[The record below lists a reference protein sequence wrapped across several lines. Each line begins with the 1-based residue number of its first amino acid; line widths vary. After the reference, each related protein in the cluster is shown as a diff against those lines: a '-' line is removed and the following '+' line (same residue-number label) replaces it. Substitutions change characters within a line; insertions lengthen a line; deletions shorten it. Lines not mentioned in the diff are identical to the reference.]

1 MTRELPSFLVDRD
14 APPVVAAPAPGG
26 VAGPPRASVPG
37 VPGEPGLWI
46 FLLVDMTIF
55 AVFFGAFLVGRADEP
70 AVFAEGRTHLSVA
83 LGTANTLVLL
93 ASSLVMALAV
103 RAHRAGDAPRA
114 RRLIATVLLGGLL
127 FVAFKAIEWQALLG
141 DGHPPASSSFF
152 TYYFAITGV
161 HLLHLVAGAVVLLVV
176 RARVGAGAA
185 SRGLVE
191 GGASYWHMVDLLW
204 LVIYPVVYFA
214 GAT

>member
-1 MTRELPSFLVDRD
+1 MSRELPAVLVDRD
-14 APPVVAAPAPGG
+14 APPVAAASRPRPAS
-26 VAGPPRASVPG
+26 APPRTAVPG
-37 VPGEPGLWI
+37 VPGEPGLWV
-46 FLLVDMTIF
+46 FLLADMTIF

-103 RAHRAGDAPRA
+103 RAQRAGAARRA
-114 RRLIATVLLGGLL
+114 RRLIAIVLLGGLL

-141 DGHPPASSSFF
+141 DGRSPGSSPFF

-161 HLLHLVAGAVVLLVV
+161 HLLHLVAGAVILLVV
-176 RARVGAGAA
+176 RARIGAGTA